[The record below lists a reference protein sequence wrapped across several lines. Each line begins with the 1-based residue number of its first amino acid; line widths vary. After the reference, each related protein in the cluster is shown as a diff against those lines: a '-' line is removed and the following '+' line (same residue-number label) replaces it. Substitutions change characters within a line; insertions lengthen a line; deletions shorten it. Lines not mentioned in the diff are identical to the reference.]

1 MRVPQNK
8 PLQVSTN
15 SLSDSLAAAG
25 SELTAA
31 TISSALN
38 TITHCSQQV
47 LTFSLLSPRLLA
59 LLSRSLHRSH
69 RTISL
74 ALPTAIGLG
83 SHWSAMIV
91 ASIVRVTFVAFVA
104 FVLLDF
110 LRDDPD
116 RALEALGFGASELT
130 GSLLSVELLR
140 CQW

>member
-1 MRVPQNK
+1 
-8 PLQVSTN
+8 
-15 SLSDSLAAAG
+15 
-25 SELTAA
+25 
-31 TISSALN
+31 
-38 TITHCSQQV
+38 
-47 LTFSLLSPRLLA
+47 
-59 LLSRSLHRSH
+59 
-69 RTISL
+69 
-74 ALPTAIGLG
+74 
-83 SHWSAMIV
+83 MIV